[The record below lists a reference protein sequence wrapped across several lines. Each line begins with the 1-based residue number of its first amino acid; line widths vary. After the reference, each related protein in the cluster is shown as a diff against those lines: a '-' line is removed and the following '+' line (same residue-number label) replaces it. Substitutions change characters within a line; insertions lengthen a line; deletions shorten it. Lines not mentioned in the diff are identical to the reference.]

1 MAADTTNPLIGSL
14 IDELKKSFKPFGEF
28 LANITPAT
36 AYLKQLSTQLQNQE
50 IFARSNI
57 DIAKVNKIFGQQIQS
72 VGGNYAEN
80 LKQVA
85 VNFDTGIR
93 NTGSKLLTLQK
104 ELRQTG
110 VDTTQSAAVFAE
122 LYGLTGG
129 NTESLDKLSDTILD
143 ANKSQQISISQF
155 IEGISKISQELKD
168 ISVLADDPML
178 ATNIRTALEQTA
190 TTLPEASK
198 AIITDLLLSN
208 KYWPERIR
216 FGLQPMIE
224 EFRKASPEEMA
235 KMFPD
240 ILRTAQER
248 MSQAYGLRGVEQL
261 EQRRAILGD
270 FTPLYAS
277 LTTAVNNLNDG
288 TGKIKDVVANVAAGA
303 GPTLTSKLEEALS
316 KTLMTNLFPNK
327 LGGMPAGEAA
337 IEGVQN
343 ISKLFDNMQEGFVGG
358 ALGIATTVLTAP
370 IELMINGMNAAANMG
385 NLFGNNVQQGGIA
398 MQNAIPQVQGFSSE
412 IEIAAKELTN
422 FAGSV
427 QDLNNLIESLK
438 TAQAPTKQQFIGQA
452 TVTEQNLKN
461 VAQSISNTFETE
473 TNLALKNKFSSLI
486 PNQTNLPGFAQE
498 FAEQFSKTY
507 NIPLDTRATT
517 KLEQY
522 ASDVNNGLRK
532 DSEENRILFARDII
546 GYFKN
551 ELVSAYRRIDEESE
565 KEAYAQQAMER
576 KRLVDQETI
585 KLQGLV
591 GAGKDEDIKRQIV
604 VLANLIKGQYD
615 FLSAYLGVPLG
626 GSNTSNIGLPP
637 ISLQSMFG
645 R

>member
-1 MAADTTNPLIGSL
+1 MAEATNPLIGSL

-28 LANITPAT
+28 LTNITPVT
-36 AYLKQLSTQLQNQE
+36 AYLKQLTTQLQNQE

-85 VNFDTGIR
+85 VNFDAGIR

-110 VDTTQSAAVFAE
+110 VDTTQSAAVFAD

-303 GPTLTSKLEEALS
+303 GPTLTAKLEEALS
-316 KTLMTNLFPNK
+316 KTTMLGIPGAP
-327 LGGMPAGEAA
+327 LGGKNAGEAA

-343 ISKLFDNMQEGFVGG
+343 IPKLFDTMQTGFLGG
-358 ALGIATTVLTAP
+358 VLQGLVKTVTLPT
-370 IELMINGMNAAANMG
+370 ELMLNTMAGAA
-385 NLFGNNVQQGGIA
+385 NLFGDNVQQGGAA
-398 MQNAIPQVQGFSSE
+398 MQQFVQPVQVFSTEVGNA
-412 IEIAAKELTN
+412 ADKLTN
-422 FAGSV
+422 FAGSIAE
-427 QDLNNLIESLK
+427 LNNLIDILK
-438 TAQAPTKQQFIGQA
+438 TAQAPAKQQFIDQA
-452 TVTEQNLKN
+452 AATEQNLKDI
-461 VAQSISNTFETE
+461 AQTISNTFERE
-473 TNLALKNKFSSLI
+473 TNLALRNRFTSLA
-486 PNQTNLPGFAQE
+486 PNQTKLPDFAAGFAQ
-498 FAEQFSKTY
+498 QFSQFY
-507 NIPLDTRATT
+507 NIPLDARVTT

-522 ASDVNNGLRK
+522 ASDVTNGLRK

-551 ELVSAYRRIDEESE
+551 ELVSASKRIDEESE
-565 KEAYAQQAMER
+565 KEAYAQQALER
-576 KRLVDQETI
+576 KRLVDQETT
-585 KLQGLV
+585 KLQTLV

-637 ISLQSMFG
+637 ISLQSAFG

>member
-1 MAADTTNPLIGSL
+1 MAETTNPLIGSL

-28 LANITPAT
+28 LTNITPVT
-36 AYLKQLSTQLQNQE
+36 AYLKQLTTQLQNQE

-85 VNFDTGIR
+85 VNFDAGIR

-110 VDTTQSAAVFAE
+110 VDTTESAAVFAE

-129 NTESLDKLSDTILD
+129 NTESLDKLSQTILD

-155 IEGISKISQELKD
+155 IDGISKISQELKD
-168 ISVLADDPML
+168 MSVLADDPLL
-178 ATNIRTALEQTA
+178 ATNIRKTLVETA

-224 EFRKASPEEMA
+224 EFRKASPEEM
-235 KMFPD
+235 KMMLPD
-240 ILRTAQER
+240 ILRTARER
-248 MSQAYGLRGVEQL
+248 MSEAYGLTGVEQL

-277 LTTAVNNLNDG
+277 LATAVNNLNDG

-303 GPTLTSKLEEALS
+303 ASTVTAKLEEALS
-316 KTLMTNLFPNK
+316 KTTMLDIPGAP
-327 LGGMPAGEAA
+327 LGGKNAGEAA

-343 ISKLFDNMQEGFVGG
+343 IPKLFDTMQTGFLGG
-358 ALGIATTVLTAP
+358 VLQGLVKTITLP
-370 IELMINGMNAAANMG
+370 TELMLNTMAGAA
-385 NLFGNNVQQGGIA
+385 NLFGDNVQQGGAA
-398 MQNAIPQVQGFSSE
+398 MQQFVQPVQAFSTEVGNA
-412 IEIAAKELTN
+412 ADKLTN
-422 FAGSV
+422 FAGSIAE
-427 QDLNNLIESLK
+427 LNNLIDILK
-438 TAQAPTKQQFIGQA
+438 RAQAPAKQQFIDQA
-452 TVTEQNLKN
+452 AATEQNLKN
-461 VAQSISNTFETE
+461 IAQTISDTFERK
-473 TNLALKNKFSSLI
+473 TNLALGNKFSSLD
-486 PNQTNLPGFAQE
+486 PNQTNLPDFAAGFAQ
-498 FAEQFSKTY
+498 QFSQDY
-507 NIPLDTRATT
+507 NIPLDARVTT

-522 ASDVNNGLRK
+522 ASDVTNGLRK

-551 ELVSAYRRIDEESE
+551 ELVSASKRIDEESE

-585 KLQGLV
+585 KLQTLV

-637 ISLQSMFG
+637 ISLQSAFG